1 MMDMR
6 MLVSS
11 RMLHHVVWKT
21 GTNISVNCADFI
33 FLTRRVSLLPLA
45 WRQH

>member
-1 MMDMR
+1 

-11 RMLHHVVWKT
+11 GMLRHVVWKT

-33 FLTRRVSLLPLA
+33 FWLEELVFCP
-45 WRQH
+45 